1 MLTIG
6 PTGIST
12 FGADMTIGGATPTL
26 TIGDGGTE
34 DTSLVFDGNAQDYY
48 RT

>member
-26 TIGDGGTE
+26 TIGDGEQKILHLYLMVMRKTIM
-34 DTSLVFDGNAQDYY
+34 
-48 RT
+48 